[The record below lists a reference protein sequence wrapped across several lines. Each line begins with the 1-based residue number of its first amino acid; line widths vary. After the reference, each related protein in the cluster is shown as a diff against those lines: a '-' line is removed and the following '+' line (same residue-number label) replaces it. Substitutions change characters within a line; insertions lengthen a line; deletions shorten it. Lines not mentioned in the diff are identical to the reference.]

1 MYHSF
6 MPGMYHYY
14 FDPTYILVIIGALLC
29 MFASFNVNHTFKK
42 YNRKGNS
49 RHMTGEQIASEIL
62 SAAGIT
68 DVRIEHV
75 SGNLTDHFDPSA
87 RVVRLSDSV
96 YGSTSIA
103 AAGVAAHEC
112 GHVIQHEKGYVPI
125 KVRNAIV
132 PIVNIGSK
140 LSWPIMLVGLLLGA
154 LGLVK
159 IGILLFSLTLLFQV
173 VTLPVEFN
181 ASGRALHIL
190 EDHHLLYDEELSGAR
205 KVLTAAACTY
215 VASAISTLLQLV
227 RLLLIFNRRDD

>member
-49 RHMTGEQIASEIL
+49 RHMTGAQIASEIL

-87 RVVRLSDSV
+87 KVVRLSDSV

-125 KVRNAIV
+125 KIRNAIV

-159 IGILLFSLTLLFQV
+159 IGILLFSLTLLFLV